1 MNYETVSTRQRRKPK
16 FRDPQ
21 RVWKRLRA
29 SLKPFEESGVMKYRK
44 VLGFGGF
51 GIVVQVDILNPDGSV
66 ARSVAMKTIV
76 KTGEKYAIDAL
87 RREIWWAKV
96 YKLRSL

>member
-1 MNYETVSTRQRRKPK
+1 MMYDEPPSTRQRRKPR

-29 SLKPFEESGVMKYRK
+29 SLRPFEEDGLIKYRR

-51 GIVVQVDILNPDGSV
+51 GLVVQVDVLKPDGSFF
-66 ARSVAMKTIV
+66 RSVALKTIV
-76 KTGEKYAIDAL
+76 SSNNAYAVEAL

-96 YKLRSL
+96 ITSI